1 MEQKKFFKVAFTA
14 DRFRS
19 YVSQISDEVRDYT
32 NTDPSLRVY
41 QTPRNGNV
49 GSFSVL
55 KAFSEIT
62 LLTAAR
68 TLQGARVRESL
79 TKDYA
84 RVYHDLD
91 NGFTPL
97 HWMIPGL
104 PLPSYRR
111 RDAAHAKMS
120 QFYRTL
126 ISERRMQDTPV
137 SSVSST
143 RVCSLSNSQIH
154 LLRGTKSTS

>member
-19 YVSQISDEVRDYT
+19 YVGQIVDEVQDYIR
-32 NTDPSLRVY
+32 TDPLFRVY
-41 QTPRNGNV
+41 QTSGSGNA
-49 GSFSVL
+49 GAFPAL
-55 KAFSEIT
+55 QAFSEIT

-68 TLQGARVRESL
+68 TLQGAQVRENL

-84 RVYHDLD
+84 QVYHDLD

-104 PLPSYRR
+104 PLPSYWR
-111 RDAAHAKMS
+111 RDAAHAKTS

-126 ISERRMQDTPV
+126 IAERRMKDVPV
-137 SSVSST
+137 STCIPLVVSMWP
-143 RVCSLSNSQIH
+143 RL
-154 LLRGTKSTS
+154 